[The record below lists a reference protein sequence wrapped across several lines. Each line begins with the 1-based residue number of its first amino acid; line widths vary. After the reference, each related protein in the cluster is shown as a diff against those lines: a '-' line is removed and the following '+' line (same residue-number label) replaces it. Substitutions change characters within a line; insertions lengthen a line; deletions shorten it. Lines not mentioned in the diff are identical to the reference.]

1 MFLRFTRSV
10 GKDNSDQVLESIKTY
25 VFIFGFFSIN
35 SVNVLIWCP
44 YAYGDIELGIQTTQS
59 EVQIFFIVVA
69 DVGNF
74 GIELKIC

>member
-1 MFLRFTRSV
+1 MFVYL
-10 GKDNSDQVLESIKTY
+10 
-25 VFIFGFFSIN
+25 GFFPIN